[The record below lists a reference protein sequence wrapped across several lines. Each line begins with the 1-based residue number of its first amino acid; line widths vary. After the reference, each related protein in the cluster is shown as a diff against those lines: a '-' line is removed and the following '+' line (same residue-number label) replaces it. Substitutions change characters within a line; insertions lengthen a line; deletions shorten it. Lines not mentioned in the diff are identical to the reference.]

1 MKRSA
6 AATLALVAP
15 FLFHASAFSAAPRD
29 GAAGYTIACALTDQP
44 GLQSCADLP
53 QAQACAQEPDFAS
66 RASKEAT
73 GMLFV
78 NRSAAAVRIYWMDF
92 QGYRQ
97 LYRTLAPG
105 ARFSQSTFIGHYWL
119 VTNAAQQCI
128 GIFKAAPESLAFF

>member
-6 AATLALVAP
+6 AFTLALVGP
-15 FLFHASAFSAAPRD
+15 FLFATSAFPAAPRD
-29 GAAGYTIACALTDQP
+29 GAAGYTVACALTDQP

-53 QAQACAQEPDFAS
+53 EAQACAQEPDFAS

-73 GMLFV
+73 GMVFV
-78 NRSAAAVRIYWMDF
+78 NRSGAAIRIYWMDF

-97 LYRTLAPG
+97 LYRILAPG

-119 VTNAAQQCI
+119 VTNAGQHCVA
-128 GIFKAAPESLAFF
+128 IFKAAPESLAFF